1 MKSMK
6 KIVSLAVVT
15 VIAAS
20 TVVGCGG
27 GDSKDENGRYTYSM
41 TMYQTST
48 ANPDAVQLKA
58 IEDKYN
64 INLDVWNVEWQ
75 KYDEILNLKLAGGE
89 VPDIIYV
96 KTAAAAQK
104 YVDQGVVAPIS
115 LELLEEKAPNILKR
129 LEEDAP
135 DILKYYYIDDEL
147 YSLPSFSVG
156 AGANGI
162 PMVWRG
168 DWLKNVGI
176 NKVPESLDEYEEA
189 FYKFAKEDP
198 DGNGKND
205 TYGLSRSGLIAIFAA
220 YGYVPTMG
228 QTGTPQGY
236 WMERDG
242 KLVYSSVQPEMK
254 EALARISKWYAD
266 GVLDPEF
273 ITGENKGGYWAIS
286 HQFVNGIIG
295 FTCHGMSYHWEPK
308 AFVDSDASSSGQDRY
323 EFEKLN
329 SEAAESLEISGI
341 PPYLSKETQKT
352 YPKKE
357 YVRGER
363 WMFSKSLVE
372 DEEKFNK
379 LLEVYNDIYSS
390 RENFEFANTGERG
403 VVWDYE
409 DAVSTNGKT
418 YKRTAYLGDWKDE
431 EYRKEN
437 SFSFNLFTPS
447 FPEAEKIDT
456 PRDDWAIPRGFD
468 DQYMP
473 NNRLYVSLPSES
485 KYSAEL
491 TKIEEEAY
499 MDIITGAQPIDYFD
513 EFVEKWR
520 ASGGEVLE
528 QEAEAWYEEVN
539 G

>member
-254 EALARISKWYAD
+254 EALARISKW
-266 GVLDPEF
+266 
-273 ITGENKGGYWAIS
+273 
-286 HQFVNGIIG
+286 
-295 FTCHGMSYHWEPK
+295 
-308 AFVDSDASSSGQDRY
+308 
-323 EFEKLN
+323 
-329 SEAAESLEISGI
+329 
-341 PPYLSKETQKT
+341 
-352 YPKKE
+352 
-357 YVRGER
+357 
-363 WMFSKSLVE
+363 
-372 DEEKFNK
+372 
-379 LLEVYNDIYSS
+379 
-390 RENFEFANTGERG
+390 
-403 VVWDYE
+403 
-409 DAVSTNGKT
+409 
-418 YKRTAYLGDWKDE
+418 
-431 EYRKEN
+431 
-437 SFSFNLFTPS
+437 
-447 FPEAEKIDT
+447 
-456 PRDDWAIPRGFD
+456 
-468 DQYMP
+468 
-473 NNRLYVSLPSES
+473 
-485 KYSAEL
+485 
-491 TKIEEEAY
+491 
-499 MDIITGAQPIDYFD
+499 
-513 EFVEKWR
+513 
-520 ASGGEVLE
+520 
-528 QEAEAWYEEVN
+528 
-539 G
+539 